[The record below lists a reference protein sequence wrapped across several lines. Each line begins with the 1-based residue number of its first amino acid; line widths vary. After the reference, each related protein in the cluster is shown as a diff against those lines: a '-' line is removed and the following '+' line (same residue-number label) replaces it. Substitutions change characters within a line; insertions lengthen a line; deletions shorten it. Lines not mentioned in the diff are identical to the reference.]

1 MQIKRVPI
9 TRLNPAAY
17 NPRKD
22 LQPGD
27 PEYQKL
33 ARSMTKFGCV
43 EPIIW
48 NERTGNVVGGHQR
61 LKVLIAAGETE
72 LDVSVVNLSAEDEKA
87 LNLALNKIAGV
98 WDDEAL
104 SQLLQELAETAGVDE
119 TLTGFDPGE
128 LDELLESLSGVTAG
142 FALPGADAYVN
153 SFFESG
159 AQEKSRKESEPAK
172 AAPVSMEED
181 RAADMSGS
189 ILVYGLTPDRLE
201 VLTGYLAE
209 NGYTCGLSG
218 KWHLGDRVE
227 AGGA

>member
-98 WDDEAL
+98 
-104 SQLLQELAETAGVDE
+104 
-119 TLTGFDPGE
+119 
-128 LDELLESLSGVTAG
+128 
-142 FALPGADAYVN
+142 
-153 SFFESG
+153 
-159 AQEKSRKESEPAK
+159 
-172 AAPVSMEED
+172 
-181 RAADMSGS
+181 
-189 ILVYGLTPDRLE
+189 
-201 VLTGYLAE
+201 
-209 NGYTCGLSG
+209 
-218 KWHLGDRVE
+218 
-227 AGGA
+227 